1 MSLYFMYPG
10 LGELPLHR
18 SIPKHRRVP
27 VEDLWGPLEM
37 SPRVRV
43 KVDWEW
49 GTVSESPFGLRALS
63 RARRAWLAANLR
75 HQDS

>member
-10 LGELPLHR
+10 LGELPLHG

-27 VEDLWGPLEM
+27 VEDLWRPPEM
-37 SPRVRV
+37 SPRVSV

-49 GTVSESPFGLRALS
+49 GTVSESPFGLRAVS
-63 RARRAWLAANLR
+63 RARRA
-75 HQDS
+75 